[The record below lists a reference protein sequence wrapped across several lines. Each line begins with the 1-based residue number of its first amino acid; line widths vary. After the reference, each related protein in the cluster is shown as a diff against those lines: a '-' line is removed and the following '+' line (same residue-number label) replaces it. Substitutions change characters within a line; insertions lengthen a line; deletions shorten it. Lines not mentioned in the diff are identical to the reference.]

1 MIILASALSG
11 AALGA
16 YRAKKL
22 GGKGLDMAQYGI
34 AHAMAFGIVGL
45 VVTVVLERTLA

>member
-1 MIILASALSG
+1 MIIIAGILSG

-22 GGKGLDMAQYGI
+22 GGKGLDMAQYAA
-34 AHAMAFGIVGL
+34 AHAMAFGILGL
-45 VVTVVLERTLA
+45 IVSIIIERSIT

>member
-1 MIILASALSG
+1 MIIIAAILIG

-22 GGKGLDMAQYGI
+22 KGKGLDMAQYAA
-34 AHAMAFGIVGL
+34 AHAIAFGILGL
-45 VVTVVLERTLA
+45 IITIIVERSVS